1 MIEVKLI
8 DKMPNDILEIVKEL
22 RSLGYIQGKD
32 FDFQYRPPKYTD
44 LTHDPVYNRTTTFMF
59 YKEEMASWFSLR
71 YL

>member
-8 DKMPNDILEIVKEL
+8 DKMPNEIIDIVREL

-32 FDFQYRPPKYTD
+32 FDFQYTPPKFD
-44 LTHDPVYNRTTTFMF
+44 DFSRDAVYNRTTTFMF
-59 YKEEMASWFSLR
+59 YKEELSSWFSLR